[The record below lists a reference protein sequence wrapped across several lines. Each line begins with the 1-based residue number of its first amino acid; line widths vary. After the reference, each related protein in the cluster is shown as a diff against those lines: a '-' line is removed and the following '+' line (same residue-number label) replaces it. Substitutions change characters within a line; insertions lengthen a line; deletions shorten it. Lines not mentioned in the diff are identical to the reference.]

1 MTNEK
6 NITPEQ
12 AIQDVINDGFQS
24 MTNGERSTT
33 NLSIRDLLELKK
45 EEQKEEAAKNGR
57 VFGKVSI
64 KNNSARF

>member
-1 MTNEK
+1 MTDEK
-6 NITPEQ
+6 EITPEQ
-12 AIQDVINDGFQS
+12 AIQDVMKDGFQS
-24 MTNGERSTT
+24 MTNGARSTT

-45 EEQKEEAAKNGR
+45 EEKKEQAAESGR

>member
-1 MTNEK
+1 MTSEK

-24 MTNGERSTT
+24 MTNGERSVT
-33 NLSIRDLLELKK
+33 NLSIRDLLALKK
-45 EEQKEEAAKNGR
+45 EQQKEEAAQSGN